1 MNFVKIYN
9 KILVSFDLYDYYKYL
24 ISFKDFY
31 FQLMIENIDYFL
43 IFIFFNLKKM
53 KIKKNYLLLNNT
65 NKISNNFIYRKY
77 MLYT

>member
-9 KILVSFDLYDYYKYL
+9 KILPLFDSYNYYRYL

-31 FQLMIENIDYFL
+31 FELMIENIDYFL
-43 IFIFFNLKKM
+43 IFIFFNFKKI
-53 KIKKNYLLLNNT
+53 KIKKNFLLLNKKNQ
-65 NKISNNFIYRKY
+65 ISNNFIYRKY

>member
-9 KILVSFDLYDYYKYL
+9 KILVSFDFYDYYKYL